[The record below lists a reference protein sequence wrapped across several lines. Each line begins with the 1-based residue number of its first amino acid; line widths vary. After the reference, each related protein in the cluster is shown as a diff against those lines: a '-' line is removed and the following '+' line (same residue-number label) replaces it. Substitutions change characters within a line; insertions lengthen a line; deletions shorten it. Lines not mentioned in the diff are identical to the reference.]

1 LHQTS
6 LEIITI
12 QVDFSSS
19 KNIQGSNSL
28 PDDVIEHSLNDYIR
42 ASSIS
47 KRVTDTAVKPDER
60 EGSTVASNYSYTY
73 QENTTSPTSPSS
85 PHSSISEDNNK
96 NIEQKDVPNRPDRL
110 RLDHS
115 KHAHIYNNEDA
126 DDFESADN
134 QEEQGGNR

>member
-1 LHQTS
+1 M
-6 LEIITI
+6 
-12 QVDFSSS
+12 
-19 KNIQGSNSL
+19 

-85 PHSSISEDNNK
+85 PHSSEDNNK
-96 NIEQKDVPNRPDRL
+96 GTEQKDVPNCTKRL
-110 RLDHS
+110 HLDHS
-115 KHAHIYNNEDA
+115 KHVHIYKNEDA
-126 DDFESADN
+126 DEFESTDN
-134 QEEQGGNR
+134 QEEQRGN